1 MERLKKINQHY
12 IGSFQISDYHITHSQ
27 LLLRC
32 SNTVNHI
39 NVNLDL
45 KFDMVMYFELPR
57 TLNDIYITNGNDED
71 WVYIKKRYNEE
82 VYNTPPHDFQQ
93 LFKILSEERVYYILA
108 SSCLIDTNSLP
119 PLQSSI
125 DSPR

>member
-1 MERLKKINQHY
+1 MERVKKINQHY
-12 IGSFQISDYHITHSQ
+12 IGSFQIADYHITHSQ

-32 SNTVNHI
+32 SNAVNDM

-45 KFDMVMYFELPR
+45 KFDWVIYFELPK
-57 TLNDIYITNGNDED
+57 TLNGMYITNGNDED
-71 WVYIKKRYNEE
+71 WAYIRKRSNEE
-82 VYNTPPHDFQQ
+82 IYNTPPHDFHQ
-93 LFKILSEERVYYILA
+93 LFKIVSEEKVYYILA

-119 PLQSSI
+119 PMQSSI